1 MDKQLDLAG
10 VGIGPFNL
18 SLAAILDKTALDY
31 KFFDQKSS
39 FDWHSEILFSD
50 SDMQTSYLKD
60 LVTPV
65 DPTSRYSFLNYL
77 VENGL
82 FHVFMNTGRTNVT
95 RKEFERYCQWTSSK
109 LENRLQFNSPIIAV
123 DYDGKSFVLQSKNET
138 YRAKNI
144 CIGTGLTP
152 RVPECTVEHLS
163 KNFFHAKSPELKNLN
178 LEGKDV
184 LVIGGGQTG
193 VEIFRNAL
201 NNKWSRPKSIKL
213 VTGRMGLLPLDE
225 SPFTNEYFSPA
236 YVENFFDVS
245 LHTKEGIVK
254 AQKYASDGNTPH
266 YLEGLYQELYQRR
279 FVQGDNLDFEICP
292 SRRLSKVENMNGRY
306 RMVMENHF
314 TNGMDEFQAD
324 IVILCT
330 GFDVSVPKM
339 IEPMRTKIM
348 FDENGRFQL
357 NKDFTVKWEGPN
369 ENKIFALN
377 FSRHMHGISEPQTS
391 LMAWRSAVVTN
402 TILNENFYQVNN
414 QVRNF
419 MNYR

>member
-1 MDKQLDLAG
+1 MDKELDLAG

-65 DPTSRYSFLNYL
+65 DPTSRYSLLNYL

-95 RKEFERYCQWTSSK
+95 RKEFEQYCQWTSTK
-109 LENRLQFNSPIIAV
+109 LEKRLQFNSPITAV

-163 KNFFHAKSPELKNLN
+163 KTFFHAKSPELKNLN

-225 SPFTNEYFSPA
+225 SPFTNEYFSPN

-245 LHTKEGIVK
+245 FNTKEGIVK

-306 RMVMENHF
+306 RMIMENHF

-339 IEPMRTKIM
+339 IEPMRSKIM

-357 NKDFTVKWEGPN
+357 NKNFTVQWEGPQ

-402 TILNENFYQVNN
+402 TILKENFYQINN